1 MKRDLAHLASRKYD
15 LLVIGGG
22 ITGAN
27 IAWDATLRGLRVA
40 LLEKGDF
47 GGATSANSLKTV
59 HGGLRYL
66 QDANI
71 RLVRKMVKE
80 RKALLHIAPHLVQPL
95 PVVMPTIKGKLMRGK
110 LALGTAV
117 KLNDLASF
125 DRNIHM
131 DPARTLPNGR
141 ILSRHQLFDIMPG
154 LADNNISGGVMWH
167 DAQMQNT
174 ERLLL
179 SFLLSAVELGAQV
192 ANYVRVN
199 GFLQEQKQIV
209 GVTAVDELTGTPL
222 ELQARLVLNAAG
234 PWIDELLS
242 TINASI
248 PQPKFH
254 LSTAMNLV
262 TRQILPNHAIGL
274 TGHYMQALSDG
285 SAEKRSR
292 VLFVAPWENYSI
304 VGTLHAPYTGQLAD
318 QWVTERMITDFL
330 AELNHAY
337 PGARLQ
343 REDVY
348 HVHQGFLPMLPNDAD
363 PTIVKLIREGQVIDH
378 FTESGLPGLLTVIGV
393 KYTTARYLAEK
404 TVNKVFEKLQR
415 PSPTCQTRIRRL
427 YGGKIRHYE
436 TFVAAS
442 MEQWPVE
449 MPPYQLRRL
458 IQNYGSTH
466 RHLLAYMTEDVY
478 MGQPVAADTAVTRA
492 EIIHAVRAE
501 MAQKLCDVV
510 LRRTEM
516 GAAGKPSDE
525 SLEATAIIM
534 AAELEWNA
542 QRIEKEVEEVQGN
555 FRVAM

>member
-40 LLEKGDF
+40 LLDKGDF

-80 RKALLHIAPHLVQPL
+80 RQALLHIAPHLVRPL
-95 PVVMPTIKGKLMRGK
+95 PVVMPTVKGKLMRGK

-125 DRNIHM
+125 DRNMNM
-131 DPARTLPNGR
+131 DPARSLPNGR
-141 ILSRHQLFDIMPG
+141 VLSRKQLFEIMPG

-179 SFLLSAVELGAQV
+179 SFLLSAVESGAQV
-192 ANYVRVN
+192 ANYVRVD
-199 GFLQEQKQIV
+199 GFLQERKQIT

-222 ELQARLVLNAAG
+222 EVQARLVVNAAG
-234 PWIDELLS
+234 PWVDELLS
-242 TINASI
+242 TIDVAI

-262 TRQILPNHAIGL
+262 TRQILPNHAAGL
-274 TGHYMQALSDG
+274 TGHYMQAMLDG

-292 VLFVAPWENYSI
+292 VLFVAPWGSYSI
-304 VGTLHAPYTGQLAD
+304 VGTLHGPYNGRPND
-318 QWVTERMITDFL
+318 EWVTDSMITDFL
-330 AELNHAY
+330 AEVNQAY
-337 PGARLQ
+337 PGAKLQ

-363 PTIVKLIREGQVIDH
+363 PTTVKLIREGQVIDH
-378 FTESGLPGLLTVIGV
+378 YAESGLPGLITAIGV

-404 TVNKVFEKLQR
+404 TVNMAFEKLQR

-427 YGGKIRHYE
+427 YGGKIRHYD

-442 MEQWPVE
+442 MERWPME

-466 RHLLAYMTEDVY
+466 RQLLAYINEDVN
-478 MGQPVAADTAVTRA
+478 MGQPVSADTAVTHA
-492 EIIHAVRAE
+492 EVVHAVRAE
-501 MAQKLCDVV
+501 MAKKLSDVV

-516 GAAGKPSDE
+516 GAAGKPTDE

-534 AAELEWNA
+534 ASELEWNE
-542 QRIEKEVEEVQGN
+542 QRVEKELEEVQGN